1 MVTMRIVPARIA
13 CTRLGQP
20 EEGADRGCGDG
31 CVVSAV
37 CGSPPESFA
46 LCTIKGEEQTRKRCG
61 FGQHQTLLC
70 SCSKCSRVST
80 FTLVGVPSSPAPF
93 TSVPVRSRADIWYQ
107 GQAARLV
114 AFQWRPRRAVAV
126 PRPRLG
132 RRVASRRHQHRPK
145 GRLRNARR
153 RRAIPRRTVR
163 ARATPDASTATSRT
177 VRAKS
182 SSSA

>member
-1 MVTMRIVPARIA
+1 MVAMRIVPARIA
-13 CTRLGQP
+13 RARLGQP
-20 EEGADRGCGDG
+20 EVGAHRGRGDG
-31 CVVSAV
+31 RVVSAV

-46 LCTIKGEEQTRKRCG
+46 LCSIKGEEQIRKRCG

-70 SCSKCSRVST
+70 SCSKCSHVST
-80 FTLVGVPSSPAPF
+80 FTHTGVPSSLAPF
-93 TSVPVRSRADIWYQ
+93 TSVPVRSRADIWHQ
-107 GQAARLV
+107 SQAARHV

-153 RRAIPRRTVR
+153 RRAVPRRTVR
-163 ARATPDASTATSRT
+163 ARATPDASTAASRA

-182 SSSA
+182 SLSA

>member
-1 MVTMRIVPARIA
+1 MVAMRIVPARIA
-13 CTRLGQP
+13 RARLGQP
-20 EEGADRGCGDG
+20 EVGAHRGRGDG
-31 CVVSAV
+31 RVVSAV

-46 LCTIKGEEQTRKRCG
+46 LCSIKGEEQTRKRCG

-70 SCSKCSRVST
+70 SCSKCSHVST
-80 FTLVGVPSSPAPF
+80 FTLAGIPSSPAPF
-93 TSVPVRSRADIWYQ
+93 TSVPVRSRADIWHQ
-107 GQAARLV
+107 SQAARPV

-153 RRAIPRRTVR
+153 RRAVPRRTIR
-163 ARATPDASTATSRT
+163 ARPTPDASTATSRT